1 MEAVAE
7 GLWAL
12 AEHHE
17 QKREIGKAVKC
28 FEAICQS
35 PVSFLPI
42 IEIKT
47 RLRVAAL
54 LLKHSHNVNHAKA
67 HLERSQLLLKSIPSC
82 FELKCRAY
90 SLLSQCYHLVGA
102 IPSQKQ
108 ILNKGL
114 ELTAVSGD
122 GVERDPHGPPTNS
135 IKLVIGK
142 GHISASSRVLS
153 LRCLP
158 KRFAGGLWSCNFN
171 SQLANALIIEGDYN
185 GSILSLQQGFT
196 CAVEMCYPELQASN
210 SVLFYCEP
218 DVFCYFNIA
227 RACDA
232 VDSTSLVEES
242 VNRCNVIWESIEPE
256 KPWATDELA
265 KNLLCNYPVS
275 ALSCSGMVVWDPCRY
290 PLLPILDTPVTG
302 QFYATCRSVT
312 EIALNAEIYRQHCLG
327 LLFYHELLQLF
338 YLLRICDYKTAAQ
351 RIDKLDAAM
360 KFDMERMQHIRE
372 LTNELDVLNHSLSR
386 SDLNYKDRTALAEK
400 QSKLEERL
408 SNYTGMNL
416 TGKASLE
423 PAYFGNVKRAWP
435 DKLELAP
442 PPIDGEW
449 LPKSAVYAL
458 VDLMVV
464 VFSRPKG
471 LFKECQ
477 KRIQSGLQTIQEE
490 LLQLGITDR
499 VKGESSIHVISKL
512 YGKGLL
518 TCFSPTYWMPEVELQ
533 HSAIWMAG
541 VYLMLLMQ
549 FLENKVAI
557 DLTRTEFVEAQEA
570 LVQMRHWFVRFPTIL
585 QACES
590 TIEMLRANMHI
601 LWAAIV
607 KRLSIFLKHQS
618 KSTQAMSQIYA
629 AVSFIC
635 ISDAESSAKAVD
647 LIGPVL
653 GVIDSFVGVREKTC
667 ALYTY
672 GFLLMRQQNL
682 QEARKLLSVFLHG
695 LGYGGWFHIIS
706 ASKSCLN
713 EAAPSR
719 FFTYLKAIFVIL
731 FIFMTFQGRAPS
743 PASFWLADYT
753 YLPGKPSTCFQYL
766 TVLGNLALALHD
778 TGQAREILRSALTLS
793 KKLYDIPTQNWVLSN
808 LTALYQQ
815 SGEKGSEME
824 NLEYQRR
831 KIEDLQQRL
840 ATARSSVHH
849 NELIEKVKLQ
859 VQQLNEHDMKRA
871 IAGPSKSI
879 DLDIPESVGLLT
891 PQPMPSSARLMDQ
904 DIGRL
909 RKRRV

>member
-17 QKREIGKAVKC
+17 QRREIGKAVKC
-28 FEAICQS
+28 LEAICQS

-42 IEIKT
+42 VEIKT

-108 ILNKGL
+108 ILNKGV
-114 ELTAVSGD
+114 ELTALSGD
-122 GVERDPHGPPTNS
+122 G
-135 IKLVIGK
+135 
-142 GHISASSRVLS
+142 
-153 LRCLP
+153 
-158 KRFAGGLWSCNFN
+158 FAGGLWSCNFN

-185 GSILSLQQGFT
+185 GSILSLQQGFS
-196 CAVEMCYPELQASN
+196 CAVEMCYPELQW
-210 SVLFYCEP
+210 
-218 DVFCYFNIA
+218 
-227 RACDA
+227 
-232 VDSTSLVEES
+232 DSTSLVEES
-242 VNRCNVIWESIEPE
+242 VNRCNFIWESIEPD
-256 KPWATDELA
+256 K
-265 KNLLCNYPVS
+265 
-275 ALSCSGMVVWDPCRY
+275 
-290 PLLPILDTPVTG
+290 
-302 QFYATCRSVT
+302 
-312 EIALNAEIYRQHCLG
+312 RQHCLG

-360 KFDMERMQHIRE
+360 KSDMERMQQIRE
-372 LTNELDVLNHSLSR
+372 LTNELDVLNRSLSR

-400 QSKLEERL
+400 QTKLEERL
-408 SNYTGMNL
+408 SNYTGTNL

-499 VKGESSIHVISKL
+499 VK
-512 YGKGLL
+512 
-518 TCFSPTYWMPEVELQ
+518 EVELQ

-570 LVQMRHWFVRFPTIL
+570 LVQMRNWFVRFPTIL

-590 TIEMLRANMHI
+590 TIEMLRGQYAHSVGCYSE
-601 LWAAIV
+601 AAFH
-607 KRLSIFLKHQS
+607 FLEASKLTQS

-635 ISDAESSAKAVD
+635 IGDAESSAKAVD

-682 QEARKLLSVFLHG
+682 QEARVRLASG
-695 LGYGGWFHIIS
+695 LQTTH
-706 ASKSCLN
+706 
-713 EAAPSR
+713 
-719 FFTYLKAIFVIL
+719 TYLGNLQLV
-731 FIFMTFQGRAPS
+731 S
-743 PASFWLADYT
+743 
-753 YLPGKPSTCFQYL
+753 QYL

-909 RKRRV
+909 RKRKV

>member
-17 QKREIGKAVKC
+17 QRREIGKAVKC
-28 FEAICQS
+28 LEAICQS

-42 IEIKT
+42 VEIKT

-114 ELTAVSGD
+114 ELTAISGD
-122 GVERDPHGPPTNS
+122 GYAYLEYMKLKAFYFALLCCDLNCKLAFELRFSQGYINCIRAIHCPSSYNRATGVVKLVLQHSPDARVKRDPHGPPTNS
-135 IKLVIGK
+135 SKLVIGK

-158 KRFAGGLWSCNFN
+158 ERIVTYYYEVSMYTMRFAGGLWSCNFN

-185 GSILSLQQGFT
+185 GSILALQQGFS
-196 CAVEMCYPELQASN
+196 CAVEMCYPELQW
-210 SVLFYCEP
+210 
-218 DVFCYFNIA
+218 
-227 RACDA
+227 
-232 VDSTSLVEES
+232 DSTSLVEES
-242 VNRCNVIWESIEPE
+242 VNRCNVIWESIEP
-256 KPWATDELA
+256 D
-265 KNLLCNYPVS
+265 
-275 ALSCSGMVVWDPCRY
+275 
-290 PLLPILDTPVTG
+290 
-302 QFYATCRSVT
+302 
-312 EIALNAEIYRQHCLG
+312 
-327 LLFYHELLQLF
+327 
-338 YLLRICDYKTAAQ
+338 
-351 RIDKLDAAM
+351 
-360 KFDMERMQHIRE
+360 
-372 LTNELDVLNHSLSR
+372 
-386 SDLNYKDRTALAEK
+386 
-400 QSKLEERL
+400 
-408 SNYTGMNL
+408 
-416 TGKASLE
+416 
-423 PAYFGNVKRAWP
+423 KRAWP

-477 KRIQSGLQTIQEE
+477 KRIQSGLQTIQGSWIWLSVTYYLPKRHEE

-499 VKGESSIHVISKL
+499 VK
-512 YGKGLL
+512 
-518 TCFSPTYWMPEVELQ
+518 EVELQ

-570 LVQMRHWFVRFPTIL
+570 LVQMRNWFVRFPTIL

-590 TIEMLRANMHI
+590 TIEMLRGQYAHSVGCYSE
-601 LWAAIV
+601 AAFH
-607 KRLSIFLKHQS
+607 FLEASKLTQS

-635 ISDAESSAKAVD
+635 IGDAESSAKAVD

-682 QEARKLLSVFLHG
+682 QEARRLLSVYFLHG
-695 LGYGGWFHIIS
+695 LGLGMEDG
-706 ASKSCLN
+706 
-713 EAAPSR
+713 
-719 FFTYLKAIFVIL
+719 
-731 FIFMTFQGRAPS
+731 
-743 PASFWLADYT
+743 LA
-753 YLPGKPSTCFQYL
+753 LS
-766 TVLGNLALALHD
+766 VLGLRNLKICPD
-778 TGQAREILRSALTLS
+778 IV

-840 ATARSSVHH
+840 AIARSSVHH

-859 VQQLNEHDMKRA
+859 VQQLNEQDMKRA
-871 IAGPSKSI
+871 IAGPSRSI

-909 RKRRV
+909 RKRKV

>member
-67 HLERSQLLLKSIPSC
+67 HLERSLGSWLGAATSLEVNSSC

-122 GVERDPHGPPTNS
+122 GYAYLEYM
-135 IKLVIGK
+135 KLK
-142 GHISASSRVLS
+142 AFY
-153 LRCLP
+153 
-158 KRFAGGLWSCNFN
+158 FALLYCDLNWGLWSCNFN

-196 CAVEMCYPELQASN
+196 CAVEMCYPELQMFFATSILH
-210 SVLFYCEP
+210 VR
-218 DVFCYFNIA
+218 VMQW
-227 RACDA
+227 
-232 VDSTSLVEES
+232 DSTSLVEES

-256 KPWATDELA
+256 K
-265 KNLLCNYPVS
+265 
-275 ALSCSGMVVWDPCRY
+275 
-290 PLLPILDTPVTG
+290 
-302 QFYATCRSVT
+302 
-312 EIALNAEIYRQHCLG
+312 RQHCLG

-477 KRIQSGLQTIQEE
+477 KRIQSGLQTIQGSMIW
-490 LLQLGITDR
+490 LSVTCYLPKHQDRPIKGI
-499 VKGESSIHVISKL
+499 KSKNAL
-512 YGKGLL
+512 NYFYEK
-518 TCFSPTYWMPEVELQ
+518 
-533 HSAIWMAG
+533 
-541 VYLMLLMQ
+541 

-590 TIEMLRANMHI
+590 TIEMLRGQYAHSVGCYSE
-601 LWAAIV
+601 AAFH
-607 KRLSIFLKHQS
+607 FLEASKLTQS

-682 QEARKLLSVFLHG
+682 QEARKLPSVFLHG
-695 LGYGGWFHIIS
+695 LGYGGWFRIIS
-706 ASKSCLN
+706 ARVRLASGLQTTH
-713 EAAPSR
+713 
-719 FFTYLKAIFVIL
+719 TYLGNLQLV
-731 FIFMTFQGRAPS
+731 S
-743 PASFWLADYT
+743 
-753 YLPGKPSTCFQYL
+753 QYL

-808 LTALYQQ
+808 LTGAYTLFTSNQ
-815 SGEKGSEME
+815 GKRSEME